1 MSLFSTEAMVIN
13 EGYHSVDYYQP
24 LRRPLE
30 EALVQ
35 TTSDVKST
43 FKPDLTV
50 LVKPPKIQT
59 KSNNNNVKKIDLD
72 PDIDISTVLNKNWL
86 GTSNYNVEVK
96 YQVAKPPQKQFAT
109 SENNLSVRKLNLPM
123 RISHESQIE
132 SDLLIL

>member
-1 MSLFSTEAMVIN
+1 MTLFSIEAMVIN
-13 EGYHSVDYYQP
+13 EGYHSVDYQP

-50 LVKPPKIQT
+50 LVKPPKSQT
-59 KSNNNNVKKIDLD
+59 KSNNNNFKKIDLD